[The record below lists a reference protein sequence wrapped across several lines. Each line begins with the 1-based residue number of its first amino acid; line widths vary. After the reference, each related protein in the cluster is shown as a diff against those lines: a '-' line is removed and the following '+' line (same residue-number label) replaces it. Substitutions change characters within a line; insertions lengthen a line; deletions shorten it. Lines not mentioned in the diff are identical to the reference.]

1 MSLAQYATPDR
12 LKARLALHERYGPAV
27 ETFHAWLFRQ
37 VQAPRTAK
45 VLEVG
50 CGSGHLWTVNARHV
64 PNTWSITLSDRSE
77 GMIAEAR
84 ANLESVGLRPDMRV
98 HSVTDMPYEDASFD
112 LAFANHMLYH
122 VSDTESAISELRRVL
137 KPGGR
142 LYAATNGANHMR
154 QVHEELAAL
163 VRSVPGLEVERPDI
177 ALFSLETGKGLLE
190 RYFGDVRVFERRDG
204 LVVNEPEPYV
214 RYVLS
219 LVNSPIEELILTSEQ
234 AARGFEAWRHALET
248 RFAKAPVQVDRV
260 SGFFEAF

>member
-1 MSLAQYATPDR
+1 
-12 LKARLALHERYGPAV
+12 
-27 ETFHAWLFRQ
+27 
-37 VQAPRTAK
+37 
-45 VLEVG
+45 
-50 CGSGHLWTVNARHV
+50 

-122 VSDTESAISELRRVL
+122 VSDTESAISELRRVR

-177 ALFSLETGKGLLE
+177 SRFSLETGKGLLE

-204 LVVNEPEPYV
+204 LVVNEPEPYA